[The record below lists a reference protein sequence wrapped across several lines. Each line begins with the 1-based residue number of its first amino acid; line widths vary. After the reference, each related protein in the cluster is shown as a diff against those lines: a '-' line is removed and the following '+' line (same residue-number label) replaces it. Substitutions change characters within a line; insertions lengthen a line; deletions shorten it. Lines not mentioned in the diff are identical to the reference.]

1 MGQPPC
7 RPAAVLFFATVLC
20 QFLLGCDAKPSPSS
34 ATTKPTGNIR
44 IASLSPAATDLL
56 IAMGAGDH
64 LQAVSNFDPVEVNGR
79 TLPRVGDYQ
88 TTDWETL
95 SSLHLQAMVIQMDP
109 GRLPPAFASKA
120 QSLGMQLIDVRLN
133 TIADIIAEST
143 QLSDAV
149 GELSKGRNLA
159 KQISGRM
166 DSVRHRCATLPKV
179 RTLLTLN
186 SESYELVG
194 VGEFLNEAL
203 TAAGGTNVAES
214 LGGTYPT
221 ADREML
227 AKLQPDVVIVL
238 QPNAKP
244 EALQQ
249 AKDFWSG
256 LVNDAHRMPR
266 VYLLSQSYVQLPASH
281 VADIAESIAN
291 CLHGNA
297 QP

>member
-1 MGQPPC
+1 
-7 RPAAVLFFATVLC
+7 
-20 QFLLGCDAKPSPSS
+20 LLGCDAKTSPS
-34 ATTKPTGNIR
+34 AGTTKPTGNIR

-120 QSLGMQLIDVRLN
+120 QSLGIQLIDVRLN
-133 TIADIIAEST
+133 TIADIIAEAQ
-143 QLSDAV
+143 QLSGAV
-149 GELSKGRNLA
+149 GEPAKGRNLA
-159 KQISGRM
+159 KQISDRM
-166 DSVRHRCATLPKV
+166 ESVRHRCAALPKV

-186 SESYELVG
+186 PESDELVG

-203 TAAGGTNVAES
+203 IAAGGTNVAES

-227 AKLQPDVVIVL
+227 AKLQPNVVIVL

-244 EALQQ
+244 ESLQQ
-249 AKDFWSG
+249 AKDTWNG
-256 LVNDAHRMPR
+256 LVNDPHRIPR
-266 VYLLSQSYVQLPASH
+266 IYLLNQPYIQLPASH
-281 VADIAESIAN
+281 VGDIAESMAN